1 METGKTTTHRFP
13 SSMLSLGSVNRCLSS
28 SLPPEILSSIFE
40 MVYVELCCDYGYED
54 ELEWEEA
61 EDDELAELSVF
72 PNALSRVCR
81 YWDAVLATFP
91 EFWTRIVVHP
101 DQPYHIELLKAAL
114 KRSDPHKIHSLTI
127 IQSVEGQG
135 VNDGQERD
143 KMIKVLKVAEE
154 EVFRIKALTI
164 KTYTSDSL
172 PRIPFDWDALGSLR
186 FESFHRGDHALG
198 PHPSIHDPSDETVD
212 WKNLCVLSL
221 TGPAFVTLSRG
232 ASWQKA
238 VSSKTLDSLTI
249 SRLRARDGGEKPF
262 TFHELWASYRAF
274 FIVGHLTLMDVDV
287 PYVPGGWEE
296 HETPSCHCY
305 SLSSAYTFDAI
316 PARVLRAF
324 YHDIEELARSRWNKW
339 SRSYSSSPPYPDVDQ
354 MIFRNCQFFGFQ
366 KDDRTLSSN
375 VVEVA
380 DITHSDSLSICF
392 EMVEAQE
399 LRIRNCL
406 GLDDSSI
413 EAMTLPLRKQ
423 EQRPAL
429 RDMYGLEIVNCPKF
443 SIASLRELVER
454 RKEISE
460 YNNLDQEERVSPIA
474 RLVLRGSCP
483 LVSDEDEKWFRENVE
498 DFEIDREA

>member
-1 METGKTTTHRFP
+1 MEAGKTTTHRFP
-13 SSMLSLGSVNRCLSS
+13 SSMLNLGSVNRCLSS
-28 SLPPEILSSIFE
+28 SLPAEILSLIFE
-40 MVYVELCCDYGYED
+40 MVYVELCVDYGD
-54 ELEWEEA
+54 ELRWREV
-61 EDDELAELSVF
+61 EDDELAKLSVF
-72 PNALSRVCR
+72 PNAISRVCR

-101 DQPYHIELLKAAL
+101 DQFYHIELLKAAL

-127 IQSVEGQG
+127 VQSVEGQG
-135 VNDGQERD
+135 VKDGQERD
-143 KMIKVLKVAEE
+143 KMIEVLKTAEE
-154 EVFRIKALTI
+154 ELFHVEALTI

-212 WKNLCVLSL
+212 WKNLCALSL

-238 VSSKTLDSLTI
+238 VSKKSLDSLTI
-249 SRLRARDGGEKPF
+249 SRLRAHDGCEKPF
-262 TFHELWASYRAF
+262 TFHELWASYCAF
-274 FIVGHLTLMDVDV
+274 ITVEHLILMDVDV

-296 HETPSCHCY
+296 HETSSYRYP
-305 SLSSAYTFDAI
+305 LSSTYTFDAI

-324 YHDIEELARSRWNKW
+324 YHYIEELARGRYNQQ
-339 SRSYSSSPPYPDVDQ
+339 SYHFTPLEPDVNR

-366 KDDRTLSSN
+366 KDSNDRMLSCD

-399 LRIRNCL
+399 LRISNCP

-429 RDMYGLEIVNCPKF
+429 RDMCSLEIVNCSNF

-460 YNNLDQEERVSPIA
+460 YKNVDREERVRLIM

-498 DFEIDREA
+498 DFEIDRECN